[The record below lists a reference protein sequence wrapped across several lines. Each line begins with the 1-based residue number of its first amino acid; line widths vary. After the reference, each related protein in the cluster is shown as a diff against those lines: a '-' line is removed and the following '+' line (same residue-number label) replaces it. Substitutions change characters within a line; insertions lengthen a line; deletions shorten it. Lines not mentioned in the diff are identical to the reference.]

1 MVFLLSF
8 HLVRFY
14 RKVSKYPKG
23 PFPLP
28 LVGNLLSLRGETPL
42 HLKAEQWHRR
52 YGDPF
57 TMWMGEKPMVMLN
70 SYQVL
75 REAFVDKR
83 HEFAG
88 RFPTKIVALIIKQNT
103 PVNEEA
109 ALNISRQTPPT
120 LQDKEKLPFT
130 VACLY
135 ETLRFYPILP
145 MGFPHNTACDTHA

>member
-1 MVFLLSF
+1 LVFLISF
-8 HLVRFY
+8 HVVRFY

-28 LVGNLLSLRGETPL
+28 VVGNLLSLRGETPL
-42 HLKAEQWHRR
+42 HLKAEEWHRK

-75 REAFVDKR
+75 REAFIDKR

-88 RFPTKIVALIIKQNT
+88 RFPTRLG
-103 PVNEEA
+103 E
-109 ALNISRQTPPT
+109 
-120 LQDKEKLPFT
+120 
-130 VACLY
+130 
-135 ETLRFYPILP
+135 
-145 MGFPHNTACDTHA
+145 